1 MTRGQ
6 LAIHAHFYQP
16 ERRDPFGGVVR
27 PDPSAAPY
35 ASWTERIT
43 AECYRPNAER
53 GTLERISY
61 NVGPTLGAALAAED
75 PETLALVTAAAHG
88 ENALAQGF
96 HHAILPLASARDRRT
111 EIRWGL
117 RDHEVRFGRRAAGFW
132 LPETAVDAAVLRTLA
147 EEGVAWTVLAPWQA
161 ATAGIETRRPHRV
174 DLGGGR
180 SLVVAFY
187 DADLS
192 TAVSFQPDAT
202 ADADRFAREW
212 ALPRTSGPL
221 HRDASPSWQVGSA
234 LVVVATDGELYG
246 HHQRFRDLFLQRL
259 VDPAVDRGFDVVPLG
274 RAIAAE
280 DPERLPPVRIAD
292 RTSWSCHHGVLRW
305 SAECACATDARW
317 KQPLRAA
324 FERLAGAIDAIGDAR
339 AAELRGEPSDDPG
352 GASDAEPGDRAS
364 GGVDLWEARDAYVD
378 VVLELVTP
386 QAFSAHL
393 LGDAAPVAAR
403 RELETLLE
411 AQRWRLAMF
420 ASDGWYWEAPTR
432 PETMQVLRAAAR
444 AARLVDELA
453 GARLEARLLE
463 DLALVVSPATGTDG
477 VAIYRQ
483 ALAEVGQPA

>member
-16 ERRDPFGGVVR
+16 ERHDPFGSPAR
-27 PDPSAAPY
+27 PDPTAAPY
-35 ASWTERIT
+35 PSWTARIS

-53 GTLERISY
+53 GNLERISY
-61 NVGPTLGAALAAED
+61 NVGPTLGAALDVED
-75 PETLALVTAAAHG
+75 PETLALMTAAAHG
-88 ENALAQGF
+88 ANALAQGF

-117 RDHEVRFGRRAAGFW
+117 RDYEVRFGHRAAGFW
-132 LPETAVDAAVLRTLA
+132 LPETAVDEAVLRTLA
-147 EEGVAWTVLAPWQA
+147 EEGVDWTVLAPWQA

-180 SLVVAFY
+180 SLVIAFY

-192 TAVSFQPDAT
+192 GAVSFQQDVT

-221 HRDASPSWQVGSA
+221 HRDASPNWQAGTA
-234 LVVVATDGELYG
+234 LVIVATDGELYG

-274 RAIAAE
+274 RALAAE
-280 DPERLPPVRIAD
+280 DPERLPPVRVAE

-305 SAECACATDARW
+305 SAECACAIDARW

-339 AAELRGEPSDDPG
+339 AAALPREPRDGTDVTSDTRPG
-352 GASDAEPGDRAS
+352 GRAG

-378 VVLELVTP
+378 VVLGLVTP
-386 QAFSAHL
+386 QAFSARF
-393 LGDAAPVAAR
+393 LGDRAPLVAR

-420 ASDGWYWEAPTR
+420 ASDGWFWEAPTR
-432 PETMQVLRAAAR
+432 PESKQVLRSAAR

-453 GARLEARLLE
+453 GTRLEVRLLE
-463 DLALVVSPATGTDG
+463 DLALVVSAASGTDG